1 MIAVR
6 STNIVIL
13 NSIEIL
19 IRHVFNTNLVSSILR
34 CCIFQVHI
42 NHVPQRIIK
51 QKFEL
56 ESVLDDYVLKMPI
69 MARLPIVSI
78 QGVVSPSSFVS
89 VYQYR
94 LLAKGVLFTSSKSR
108 MSVFFLRVL

>member
-1 MIAVR
+1 M
-6 STNIVIL
+6 L
-13 NSIEIL
+13 NSIEIS
-19 IRHVFNTNLVSSILR
+19 IRHVCNTNLISSILR

-56 ESVLDDYVLKMPI
+56 ESVLDDYVLKRPI

-94 LLAKGVLFTSSKSR
+94 LLAKGVLFTSLKSR